1 MGYKVGGGHKENEGN
16 GKNERKQNA
25 AIGHVSES
33 MTRPTRNDKASA
45 KAGAKVQQLPGRT
58 SCGGPTHK
66 GANK

>member
-1 MGYKVGGGHKENEGN
+1 MTE
-16 GKNERKQNA
+16 NERKQNA
-25 AIGHVSES
+25 AIGHVLES
-33 MTRPTRNDKASA
+33 MTRPTRNDKVSA